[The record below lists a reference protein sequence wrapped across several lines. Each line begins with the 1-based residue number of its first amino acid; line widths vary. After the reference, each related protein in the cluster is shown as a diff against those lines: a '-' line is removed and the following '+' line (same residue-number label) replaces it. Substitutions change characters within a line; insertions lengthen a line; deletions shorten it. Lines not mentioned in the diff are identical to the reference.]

1 MLQTPSVDLMVVFS
15 ANSHTRI
22 IQQSPYLSGIT
33 VTPTPIPALPRS
45 TIDHIADLISQQTTD
60 RLLAIVMLLGL
71 IFMIMVG
78 IMLWRALPML
88 KEGTRARFEMAK
100 ALEANTQAMQAVKT
114 ELSELRRFIEMQPP
128 YPRPLWQRLIGR

>member
-1 MLQTPSVDLMVVFS
+1 M
-15 ANSHTRI
+15 
-22 IQQSPYLSGIT
+22 
-33 VTPTPIPALPRS
+33 TPTPIPAIPRS

-71 IFMIMVG
+71 IFLIMVG

-100 ALEANTQAMQAVKT
+100 AFEANTQAMQAVKT
-114 ELSELRRFIEMQPP
+114 ELSELRRFIETQPP

>member
-1 MLQTPSVDLMVVFS
+1 M
-15 ANSHTRI
+15 
-22 IQQSPYLSGIT
+22 
-33 VTPTPIPALPRS
+33 TPTPIPAIPRS

-100 ALEANTQAMQAVKT
+100 ALEANTEAMRSVKD
-114 ELSELRRFIEMQPP
+114 ELVILRRSFEDH
-128 YPRPLWQRLIGR
+128 YPKNFFRWITGR